1 MYVQTHIL
9 RRMLTK
15 VAGFEWDDGNWPK
28 CGKHGVSREEIEAV
42 FMLGPAVHADPEH
55 SLEEQRLRAIGRTE
69 TGRWVFVAFT
79 LRRRGRQTL
88 IRPVSARFMHK
99 REVEHYERQREA

>member
-1 MYVQTHIL
+1 
-9 RRMLTK
+9 MLTK

-55 SLEEQRLRAIGRTE
+55 SLEKQHLRAIGRTE
-69 TGRWVFVAFT
+69 AGRWVFVAFT